1 MRRRLSVLLML
12 PVILFVCAVAA
23 SAAVPDTGFHGPR
36 WSLGPLVATYAGPSH
51 ADLLFRTND
60 IMAVMSSEPGTRLAD
75 FETGTPAGLR
85 AYWSYRPALG
95 LAATYSFSNYSSAET
110 FKPLQWDSAR
120 ELSTDL
126 HELDFT
132 VHYGLDFVRNQ
143 KLLPYVGFG
152 IGIVMADT
160 NLRIDLHNTPGT
172 HVDDDDPS
180 SPLLPDQHFDVGAR
194 DTTLAYIGLAG
205 LIYRFGSRVALNA
218 EMQGVMGDIRQ
229 TFEYAGSLQHIRPSS
244 SPENVADWG
253 LNDILGGSYPMDLNG
268 VRLSIGVLVG
278 L

>member
-1 MRRRLSVLLML
+1 MRRPPPALAML
-12 PVILFVCAVAA
+12 PAILIVCAA
-23 SAAVPDTGFHGPR
+23 SASAAAPAAGFHGPR

-60 IMAVMSSEPGTRLAD
+60 IMPLLGSEPGIRLVD

-110 FKPLQWDSAR
+110 FLPSGWSSPR
-120 ELSTDL
+120 ELSTNL
-126 HELDFT
+126 HELDLT

-152 IGIVMADT
+152 IGLVMADSH
-160 NLRIDLHNTPGT
+160 LKIDLLNTSGVQ
-172 HVDDDDPS
+172 VDDDDPD
-180 SPLLPDQHFDVGAR
+180 SPLLPDKHFDIGAR
-194 DTTLAYIGLAG
+194 DTTMAYIGLAG

-229 TFEYAGSLQHIRPSS
+229 TFDYAGSLQHIRPGST
-244 SPENVADWG
+244 PGDVEDWG
-253 LNDILGGSYPMDLNG
+253 INDILGGSYPMDLSG

-278 L
+278 I